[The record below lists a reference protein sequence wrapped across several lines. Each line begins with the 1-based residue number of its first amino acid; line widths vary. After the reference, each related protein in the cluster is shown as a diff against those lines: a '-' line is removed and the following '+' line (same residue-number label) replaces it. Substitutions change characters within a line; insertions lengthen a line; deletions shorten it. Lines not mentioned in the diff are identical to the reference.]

1 MGKEMISTCLLDF
14 ENECKY
20 NLFTMKLH
28 SVRYLVIT
36 LGAHK
41 INFYF
46 SLNSVYS
53 IFFFSIL
60 CFMMYDKFSIEN

>member
-41 INFYF
+41 IHF
-46 SLNSVYS
+46 
-53 IFFFSIL
+53 IFP
-60 CFMMYDKFSIEN
+60 